1 MLERSEVES
10 MIAHRLTQDPGFRS
24 RLMADPRGTLAAEF
38 KIMLAPTVSLTV
50 HEDTPQELHIVVP
63 PAPDRRTG
71 ALVVGDD
78 RGPQNRTYQ

>member
-10 MIAHRLTQDPGFRS
+10 MITHRLAQDPGFRT

-38 KIMLAPTVSLTV
+38 KIVLAPTVSLTV
-50 HEDTPQELHIVVP
+50 HEDTAQELHIVVP
-63 PAPDRRTG
+63 PAPDRPSGGRI
-71 ALVVGDD
+71 ASDE